1 MKRLISFF
9 SISILLI
16 GITNEVYA
24 REIWERVWTPD
35 STQEI
40 YDEFTDLDRESKFKL
55 IQRTAI
61 YYHVVGE
68 KQFLIDLNQKPRS
81 LYESLTRT
89 YMHYANAVSCKRDM
103 FLTHPI
109 VKKIVGKKGMFTGF
123 KDTKGL
129 SIGLSFCSRI
139 KTHPKGAAVKIDL
152 FSAGVT
158 GTMQQYFVGIKVP
171 GTDVIMTTYF
181 NIPDKSVEEVEA
193 MMMNWQLPTYNRL
206 YEQKEKK

>member
-1 MKRLISFF
+1 MKRLIRFF
-9 SISILLI
+9 SIYMFLI
-16 GITNEVYA
+16 GISHEA
-24 REIWERVWTPD
+24 HSREIWERVWTPET
-35 STQEI
+35 TQEI

-81 LYESLTRT
+81 LYESVTRT
-89 YMHYANAVSCKRDM
+89 YAHYSNAVSCKRDM
-103 FLTHPI
+103 FLTHPV
-109 VKKIVGKKGMFTGF
+109 VKKIVGKKGLFTGF
-123 KDTKGL
+123 KDAKGL
-129 SIGLSFCSRI
+129 SVGLGLCNRI
-139 KTHPKGAAVKIDL
+139 KMHPKGAAVKINF

-158 GTMQQYFVGIKVP
+158 GTMQQYFVGLKVP

-193 MMMNWQLPTYNRL
+193 MMMNWHLPTYNQL
-206 YEQKEKK
+206 YEQMEAK